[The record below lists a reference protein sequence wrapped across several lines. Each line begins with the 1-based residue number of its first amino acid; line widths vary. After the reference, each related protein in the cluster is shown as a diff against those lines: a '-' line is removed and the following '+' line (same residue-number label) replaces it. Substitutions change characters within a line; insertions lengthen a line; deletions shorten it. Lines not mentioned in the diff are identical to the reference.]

1 MQPFHRMRIKGK
13 KRKNRGPGSRLRS
26 LSSFL
31 FQYQTKHAPVYV
43 YKHITQ
49 VQFHFYGVI
58 QMPFWYTLMDDL
70 VLV

>member
-1 MQPFHRMRIKGK
+1 MEKIDVLDHVFG
-13 KRKNRGPGSRLRS
+13 L
-26 LSSFL
+26 LLFL
-31 FQYQTKHAPVYV
+31 YQYQTKHALVYV

-58 QMPFWYTLMDDL
+58 QMPFWYTFMDDL